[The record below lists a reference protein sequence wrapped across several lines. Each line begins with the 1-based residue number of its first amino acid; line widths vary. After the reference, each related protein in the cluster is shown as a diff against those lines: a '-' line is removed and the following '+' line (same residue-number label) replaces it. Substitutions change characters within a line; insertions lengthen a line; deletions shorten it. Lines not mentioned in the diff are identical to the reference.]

1 MLKTRKWKFQNFWGP
16 EWIRTGGP
24 PDLEN
29 LLSKFKS
36 QMLEN
41 GALWA
46 SFLKMVHCIAD
57 IRSRSFGIAHCV
69 RTKLLHKLIYVP
81 NQSQSVPFR
90 ETLKNQSFIEQLC
103 DFFLIFLQI
112 QAWKN
117 VNLGQ
122 YKL

>member
-46 SFLKMVHCIAD
+46 SFFKYVALH
-57 IRSRSFGIAHCV
+57 SRH
-69 RTKLLHKLIYVP
+69 
-81 NQSQSVPFR
+81 
-90 ETLKNQSFIEQLC
+90 
-103 DFFLIFLQI
+103 
-112 QAWKN
+112 
-117 VNLGQ
+117 
-122 YKL
+122 

>member
-29 LLSKFKS
+29 LLSKSKS

-46 SFLKMVHCIAD
+46 SFFKNGALH
-57 IRSRSFGIAHCV
+57 SRH
-69 RTKLLHKLIYVP
+69 
-81 NQSQSVPFR
+81 
-90 ETLKNQSFIEQLC
+90 
-103 DFFLIFLQI
+103 
-112 QAWKN
+112 
-117 VNLGQ
+117 
-122 YKL
+122 

>member
-36 QMLEN
+36 QMLGN

-46 SFLKMVHCIAD
+46 RFFKNGALH
-57 IRSRSFGIAHCV
+57 SR
-69 RTKLLHKLIYVP
+69 HKKPPLWH
-81 NQSQSVPFR
+81 R
-90 ETLKNQSFIEQLC
+90 
-103 DFFLIFLQI
+103 
-112 QAWKN
+112 
-117 VNLGQ
+117 
-122 YKL
+122 

>member
-24 PDLEN
+24 SDLEN

-46 SFLKMVHCIAD
+46 NFYKNGALHSRHLKPPLWH
-57 IRSRSFGIAHCV
+57 
-69 RTKLLHKLIYVP
+69 
-81 NQSQSVPFR
+81 SVQQPH
-90 ETLKNQSFIEQLC
+90 
-103 DFFLIFLQI
+103 
-112 QAWKN
+112 
-117 VNLGQ
+117 
-122 YKL
+122 